1 MRIKLWIIYRN
12 GIGFSKM
19 VAEMLQDHFE
29 DYIEV
34 NVGKLSKIDPEYII
48 EENVDFLIL
57 GDIICEKP
65 TILELKNWILS
76 YINLLN
82 LKDKK
87 IKYISG
93 FFVTPS
99 DFMIKPV
106 WIDILREY
114 IGEKL
119 MFPPILH
126 LNLNREEFKL
136 ENNASDMINEYCNEF
151 IEFILNLNE

>member
-1 MRIKLWIIYRN
+1 
-12 GIGFSKM
+12 M
-19 VAEMLQDHFE
+19 VAEMLQDYFE

-34 NVGKLSKIDPEYII
+34 NVGKTDKIEPKYII

-136 ENNASDMINEYCNEF
+136 ENNTSDMINEYCNEF

>member
-1 MRIKLWIIYRN
+1 
-12 GIGFSKM
+12 M
-19 VAEMLQDHFE
+19 VAEMLQDYFE

-34 NVGKLSKIDPEYII
+34 NVGKTDKIEPKYII